1 MPTALWVLPVADL
14 GGVARH
20 ALDVAR
26 VGLPGWRTVV
36 TLPPGPLVPLLRAA
50 GAEVRPAPIG
60 PAHGVRRSVGALREV
75 IAEVRPDLVHTHL
88 SYADVVGAAAAP
100 RDTRLIT
107 TEHGVA
113 ADDLVYHR
121 TRARARVKALAHR
134 ARFART
140 DGLIAVSRAT
150 LAAAEAKWRVPDRV
164 RRTVIPNG
172 VDRLA
177 PPAREP
183 GGLHVVS
190 LARFAP
196 EKRYPEL
203 VEAFAHL
210 RRDHPSARLTLAGD
224 GPLRG
229 EVRDL
234 VHRHGLDDHV
244 ELPGHVDAGGL
255 LAHADVLALL
265 SVWENCSYALLDAV
279 VHGVGVVASDVGG
292 NPEIL
297 PDQCLVDPDRVDEV
311 AARLA
316 EQAEQAALRPDL
328 PDDWPDVATMAV
340 RTVAFYEEVGR

>member
-50 GAEVRPAPIG
+50 GAKVRPAPIG

-88 SYADVVGAAAAP
+88 SYADVVGAVATP
-100 RDTRLIT
+100 RATTLVT

-150 LAAAEAKWRVPDRV
+150 LAAAEAKWHVPARV
-164 RRTVIPNG
+164 RRAVVPNG
-172 VDRLA
+172 VDRFA
-177 PPAREP
+177 PPARGA

-203 VEAFAHL
+203 VEAFARLHVE
-210 RRDHPSARLTLAGD
+210 RPEARLTLAGD
-224 GPLRG
+224 GPLRE
-229 EVRDL
+229 EVRSLVARRGLQDL
-234 VHRHGLDDHV
+234 VD
-244 ELPGHVDAGGL
+244 LPGHVDAGEL
-255 LAHADVLALL
+255 LDRADVLALL

-279 VHGVGVVASDVGG
+279 ARGVGVVASDVGG

-297 PDQCLVDPDRVDEV
+297 PAHCLVDPSRPADV

-316 EQAEQAALRPDL
+316 EQADQPALRPDL
-328 PDDWPDVATMAV
+328 ADDWPDVATMAA
-340 RTVAFYEEVGR
+340 RTAAFYEEVGR

>member
-36 TLPPGPLVPLLRAA
+36 TLPPGPLVPRLRAA

-75 IAEVRPDLVHTHL
+75 IAEVRPDVVHTHL
-88 SYADVVGAAAAP
+88 SYADVVGAVATP
-100 RDTRLIT
+100 RAVRLVT

-121 TRARARVKALAHR
+121 TRARARAKAMSHR
-134 ARFART
+134 LRFART

-150 LAAAEAKWRVPDRV
+150 LAAAEAKWQVPDRV
-164 RRTVIPNG
+164 RRVVVPNG

-177 PPAREP
+177 PPPRGP

-210 RRDHPSARLTLAGD
+210 CRDHPSAHLTLAGD
-224 GPLRG
+224 GPLRD
-229 EVRDL
+229 EVGAL
-234 VHRHGLDDHV
+234 VARRGLGDHV
-244 ELPGHVDAGGL
+244 EMPGHVDADEL

-265 SVWENCSYALLDAV
+265 SVWENCSYALLDAL

-297 PDQCLVDPDRVDEV
+297 PARCLVDPDRPAEV

-316 EQAEQAALRPDL
+316 EQAEQPALRPDL
-328 PDDWPDVATMAV
+328 ADDWPHVETMAA
-340 RTVAFYEEVGR
+340 RTAAFYEEVAG

>member
-50 GAEVRPAPIG
+50 GAEVRPAPVG

-75 IAEVRPDLVHTHL
+75 TAEVRPDLVHTHL
-88 SYADVVGAAAAP
+88 SYADVVGAVATP
-100 RDTRLIT
+100 RAVRLVT

-121 TRARARVKALAHR
+121 TRTRARAKALAHR

-150 LAAAEAKWRVPDRV
+150 LAAAEAKWHVPARVGRA
-164 RRTVIPNG
+164 VIPNG
-172 VDRLA
+172 IDR
-177 PPAREP
+177 PDRRPRER
-183 GGLHVVS
+183 GALHVVS

-203 VEAFAHL
+203 VEAFGRLHAD
-210 RRDHPSARLTLAGD
+210 RPEARLTLAGD
-224 GPLRG
+224 GPLRE
-229 EVRDL
+229 EVRAL
-234 VHRHGLDDHV
+234 VARRGLQDHV
-244 ELPGHVDAGGL
+244 ELPGHVDPGDL
-255 LAHADVLALL
+255 LDRADVLALL

-279 VHGVGVVASDVGG
+279 VRGVGVVASDVGG

-297 PDQCLVDPDRVDEV
+297 PAHCLVDPGRPAEV

-316 EQAEQAALRPDL
+316 EQAEQPALRPDL
-328 PDDWPDVATMAV
+328 TDDWPDVEAMAA
-340 RTVAFYEEVGR
+340 RTAAFYEEVGR